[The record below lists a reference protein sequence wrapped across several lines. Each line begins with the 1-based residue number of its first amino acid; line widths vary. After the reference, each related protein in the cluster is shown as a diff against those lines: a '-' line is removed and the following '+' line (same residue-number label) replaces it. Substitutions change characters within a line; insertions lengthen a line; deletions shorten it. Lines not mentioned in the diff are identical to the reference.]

1 VTTRSSQDALAVRF
15 HRERSVENGS
25 LMNADYTGR
34 YVTTAEAAAC
44 LRYRSASAIRNLIAA
59 GRLVPTSRRGCTYL
73 FRKSDLDATHALHLE
88 RP

>member
-1 VTTRSSQDALAVRF
+1 MEFSSPI
-15 HRERSVENGS
+15 GS
-25 LMNADYTGR
+25 LSPYLAS
-34 YVTTAEAAAC
+34 AEAATY

-73 FRKSDLDATHALHLE
+73 FCTSDMDATHALHLE